1 MYSLMNRKKLID
13 LLEKELSYQKS
24 IFGDYKNDPN
34 LNVASLILM
43 IRTYLD
49 KAEKSYVSKWKHEMP
64 DWLLRSKEQGD
75 TNLSPLPT
83 PVKTY
88 EELIKV
94 FALTGAALEA
104 FTNIDPEHWREDG
117 IKDKWNIGGNNIGR

>member
-1 MYSLMNRKKLID
+1 MSRHKLIK
-13 LLEKELSYQKS
+13 LLEKELDYQQL
-24 IFGDYKNDPN
+24 IFGDYKDDPN

-49 KAEKSYVSKWKHEMP
+49 KAEKAYVSKWKHEMP
-64 DWLLRSKEQGD
+64 DWLIHVKEQGHV
-75 TNLSPLPT
+75 NLAISSPC

-94 FALTGAALEA
+94 FALSGAALRA

-117 IKDKWNIGGNNIGR
+117 IKDKWNEGGNNID

>member
-1 MYSLMNRKKLID
+1 MKRKNLIE
-13 LLEKELSYQKS
+13 LLEKELTYQVS

-49 KAEKSYVSKWKHEMP
+49 KAEKAYVSKWVHDSP
-64 DWLLRSKEQGD
+64 DWLISAKEQGGSLE
-75 TNLSPLPT
+75 TKPM

-104 FTNIDPEHWREDG
+104 FTNINPEHWREDG
-117 IKDKWNIGGNNIGR
+117 IKDKWNNLGGTNIGRE

>member
-1 MYSLMNRKKLID
+1 MNRENLFKVLN
-13 LLEKELSYQKS
+13 KELDYQVA

-43 IRTYLD
+43 IKTYLD
-49 KAEKSYVSKWKHEMP
+49 KAEKAYVSKWKHEMP
-64 DWLLRSKEQGD
+64 DWLLKAKEQD
-75 TNLSPLPT
+75 DNQSLV

-104 FTNIDPEHWREDG
+104 FTIIDPEHWRENG
-117 IKDKWNIGGNNIGR
+117 IKDKWNNIGGTNIGRE